1 MCKQPAI
8 SGLRH
13 AMKKIPRRKQFLA
26 EMDAV
31 VPWGRLQSPHHPKL
45 GPNGGRPP
53 MPLETMPRI
62 HFRQNWSAP
71 SDPMTAQTFYDN
83 EAIRRCAGNGPGDDR
98 IPPLRDSATQG
109 PAEHDLPLT
118 DILRAAT
125 GGREGGK
132 GGRPKHWV
140 ARSILG
146 IGAEARIDRI
156 FPRCDFS
163 TFHHRQ
169 RPVNIF
175 SWIALHLR
183 HRFGQTRPMRKWL
196 LRDIKYPDPGLYRV
210 IG

>member
-13 AMKKIPRRKQFLA
+13 AMKKIPRRKQFPA

-31 VPWGRLQSPHHPKL
+31 VRWGRRQSPHHPNL
-45 GPNGGRPP
+45 GSNGGRPP
-53 MPLETMPRI
+53 MPLETMPRM

-71 SDPMTAQTFYDN
+71 SDPMTPQTFYDN

-109 PAEHDLPLT
+109 PAGHDLPLT

-125 GGREGGK
+125 GGREGGM

-140 ARSILG
+140 GGRSWGSARKNAL
-146 IGAEARIDRI
+146 IGFSQGAI
-156 FPRCDFS
+156 FLLFTTGKDLLTS
-163 TFHHRQ
+163 FHGLRF
-169 RPVNIF
+169 IF
-175 SWIALHLR
+175 GIAL
-183 HRFGQTRPMRKWL
+183 GK
-196 LRDIKYPDPGLYRV
+196 PDRCENGCC
-210 IG
+210 